1 MRLYLIPVM
10 GMCLGVDGLL
20 LLAAKHLGGGDD
32 RGGGILLGALVGALY
47 AGWCAVHGQLGN
59 NILLRMVVL
68 GIVGLIAFGRHR
80 PRCVIMYA
88 VLSFAVGGVAV
99 GNAGMGLL
107 GLAAFLLLLCLG
119 GPQKERTV
127 PVTLRYADQT
137 VNVDA
142 LYDSG
147 NLLRDPITGERVLV
161 AGEFVAGALLGLKK
175 HQLADPVTTVRES
188 PVPGLRLLPYRSV
201 GGGGLMLAVRVMG
214 AREGE
219 AEKGI
224 LVAFAPSGLEKTGN
238 YHALTGGVL

>member
-20 LLAAKHLGGGDD
+20 LMASKHLGGGDD
-32 RGGGILLGALVGALY
+32 RGGGIFFGSLLGALY
-47 AGWCAVHGQLGN
+47 AGWCVVYSQLGN

-68 GIVGLIAFGRHR
+68 GIVGLIAFGRHNL
-80 PRCVIMYA
+80 RCVILYM
-88 VLSFAVGGVAV
+88 VLSLSVGGVAV

-119 GPQKERTV
+119 GPQKGRTV

-161 AGEFVAGALLGLKK
+161 AGELVAGALLGLKK
-175 HQLADPVTTVRES
+175 HQLADPVTTVREQ
-188 PVPGLRLLPYRSV
+188 PVPGLRLLPFHSV
-201 GGGGLMLAVRVMG
+201 GGGGFMLAVRVMG
-214 AREGE
+214 ARKGE
-219 AEKGI
+219 VEKRI

-238 YHALTGGVL
+238 YHALTGGAI